1 MDVVGRFAREKLWLG
16 EYPVGEDLI
25 IQLGQETIK
34 TTIMISAPLLIST
47 LVVGLAVSI
56 FQAVTQINE
65 ATLSF
70 IPKIVVIGIVIF
82 LAGPWMLDR
91 LTRFTIQTF
100 DNISTHVR
108 E

>member
-1 MDVVGRFAREKLWLG
+1 M
-16 EYPVGEDLI
+16 GEDLI

-70 IPKIVVIGIVIF
+70 IPKIIVIGIVIF

-91 LTRFTIQTF
+91 LTRFTVQTF
-100 DNISTHVR
+100 ENISTNVR